1 MDVAGRVEP
10 RRGPAER
17 SPEPLPRG
25 TALGAAAQEEIQGDR
40 IQAGARQ
47 RAAAMGA
54 DRADQPD
61 REMAAALGPLPPVD
75 GHAAASP
82 LASRPPSSRITR
94 KRQQIGRASW
104 REGVCQYV

>member
-47 RAAAMGA
+47 RAAALGA

-61 REMAAALGPLPPVD
+61 REMAAALGPLD
-75 GHAAASP
+75 
-82 LASRPPSSRITR
+82 R
-94 KRQQIGRASW
+94 KRGVWGKSGSGRGDLGGRSSHKKKTNEKYIIAT
-104 REGVCQYV
+104 